1 MNTLRPDEHD
11 LQAYVDGQL
20 DDDAR
25 AAVERYLA
33 LHPESAEQ
41 VKQWQMDARRL
52 RAALESVRMP
62 GENPALDPATLR
74 AKRAERSRVRFA
86 MAASF
91 VFCIG
96 LGTFGGWQ
104 ARGWNAAPPI
114 APMSD
119 AVEAYRM
126 MAVDQTAKVDFQ
138 PTGAKDLQTWLTRR
152 MGVSARLPDLSAA
165 GFRPV
170 GGRLFTTDSGATA
183 AMVLY
188 EDDAGRTLS
197 FYLRP
202 AESKHRLLPAGQRVD
217 GSLLARYGS
226 VNGLNFAVVGPVDS
240 LGQHAVVRVLD
251 QQI

>member
-1 MNTLRPDEHD
+1 MNNLRPDEHD

-41 VKQWQMDARRL
+41 VKRWQQDAQRL

-62 GENPALDPATLR
+62 GENPELDPAAIR
-74 AKRAERSRVRFA
+74 ARRAERSRMRFA
-86 MAASF
+86 IAASF

-119 AVEAYRM
+119 ALEAYRM
-126 MAVDQTAKVDFQ
+126 MVVDQVAKVDFR
-138 PTGAKDLQTWLTRR
+138 PTSAGDLQGWLTRR
-152 MGVSARLPDLSAA
+152 VGASAKLPDLSAA
-165 GFRPV
+165 GFKPV

-188 EDDAGRTLS
+188 EDNAGRTLS

-217 GSLLARYGS
+217 GALLARYGS
-226 VNGLNFAVVGPVDS
+226 ANGINFAVVGPAVN
-240 LGQHAVVRVLD
+240 LGEQAVVRALD
-251 QQI
+251 RQI

>member
-1 MNTLRPDEHD
+1 MNIPPDEHD

-20 DDDAR
+20 DGDAR

-33 LHPESAEQ
+33 LHPERAEQ
-41 VKQWQMDARRL
+41 VKQWRQDAQRL

-62 GENPALDPATLR
+62 DDNPALDPAAIR
-74 AKRAERSRVRFA
+74 ARRAERTRMRFA

-104 ARGWNAAPPI
+104 ARGWNAPPAV

-126 MAVDQTAKVDFQ
+126 MVVDRAAKVDFK
-138 PTGAKDLQTWLTRR
+138 PSSAGELQAWLTTRV
-152 MGVSARLPDLSAA
+152 GKSAVLPDLSAA

-170 GGRLFTTDSGATA
+170 GGRLFATGHGAA

-188 EDDAGRTLS
+188 QDDAGRTLS

-202 AESKHRLLPAGQRVD
+202 PESAQRLMAAGERVD
-217 GSLLARYGS
+217 GHLLARYGS
-226 VNGLNFAVVGPVDS
+226 VNGMNFAVVGPADS
-240 LGQHAVVRVLD
+240 LAEKAVVRVLD
-251 QQI
+251 QQT

>member
-1 MNTLRPDEHD
+1 MNALRPDEHD

-41 VKQWQMDARRL
+41 VKQWQQDAQRL

-62 GENPALDPATLR
+62 GANPVLDPAAIR
-74 AKRAERSRVRFA
+74 ARRAERTRMRFA

-91 VFCIG
+91 VLCIG

-126 MAVDQTAKVDFQ
+126 MVVDQIAKVDYR
-138 PTGAKDLQTWLTRR
+138 PTGAGDLQGWLTRR
-152 MGVSARLPDLSAA
+152 VGASAKLPDLSTA

-202 AESKHRLLPAGQRVD
+202 AESEHRLLPAGQRVD
-217 GSLLARYGS
+217 GTLLARYGS
-226 VNGLNFAVVGPVDS
+226 VNGINFAVVGPADS
-240 LGQHAVVRVLD
+240 LGETAVVRALD
-251 QQI
+251 AQT

>member
-1 MNTLRPDEHD
+1 MNPIRPDEHD

-41 VKQWQMDARRL
+41 VKQWQQDAQRL

-62 GENPALDPATLR
+62 GENPALDPAAIR
-74 AKRAERSRVRFA
+74 ARRAERARMRFA

-91 VFCIG
+91 VFCVG

-104 ARGWNAAPPI
+104 ARGWNAQPAV

-119 AVEAYRM
+119 ALNAYRM
-126 MAVDQTAKVDFQ
+126 LVVNRTAKVDYR
-138 PTGAKDLQTWLTRR
+138 PSGANDLQRWLTTRV
-152 MGVSARLPDLSAA
+152 GTSAKLPDLSAA

-170 GGRLFTTDSGATA
+170 GGRLFTTDVGATS

-197 FYLRP
+197 FYVRP
-202 AESKHRLLPAGQRVD
+202 AESSRRLLPSGQRMD
-217 GSLLARYGS
+217 GPLLARYGS
-226 VNGLNFAVVGPVDS
+226 VNGLNFAVVGPADS
-240 LGQHAVVRVLD
+240 LEEKAVVRALD
-251 QQI
+251 QQT

>member
-1 MNTLRPDEHD
+1 MNNLRPDEHD

-41 VKQWQMDARRL
+41 VKRWQQDAQRL

-62 GENPALDPATLR
+62 GENPELDPAAIRTR
-74 AKRAERSRVRFA
+74 RAERSRMRFA
-86 MAASF
+86 IAASF

-119 AVEAYRM
+119 ALEAYRM
-126 MAVDQTAKVDFQ
+126 MVVDQVAKVDFR
-138 PTGAKDLQTWLTRR
+138 PTSAGDLQGWLTRR
-152 MGVSARLPDLSAA
+152 VGASAKLPDLSAA
-165 GFRPV
+165 GFKPV

-188 EDDAGRTLS
+188 EDNAGRTLS

-217 GSLLARYGS
+217 GALLARYGS
-226 VNGLNFAVVGPVDS
+226 VNGINFAVVGPAVN
-240 LGQHAVVRVLD
+240 LGEQAVVRALD

>member
-1 MNTLRPDEHD
+1 MNIRPDEHD

-20 DDDAR
+20 DDEAR
-25 AAVERYLA
+25 AAVERHLA
-33 LHPESAEQ
+33 LHPAQAER
-41 VKQWQMDARRL
+41 VRQWRQDAQRL

-62 GENPALDPATLR
+62 GDNPTLDPR
-74 AKRAERSRVRFA
+74 AIRARRAARSRMRFA

-104 ARGWNAAPPI
+104 ARGWNASPGVP
-114 APMSD
+114 PMSD

-126 MAVDQTAKVDFQ
+126 VVVDGTAKVDFR
-138 PTGAKDLQTWLTRR
+138 PSSAGELQTWLTTRV
-152 MGVSARLPDLSAA
+152 GKSAVLPDLSAA

-170 GGRLFTTDSGATA
+170 GGRLFATGHGAA

-188 EDDAGRTLS
+188 QDDAGRTLS

-202 AESKHRLLPAGQRVD
+202 PESAQHLMAAGERMD
-217 GSLLARYGS
+217 GQLLARYGS
-226 VNGLNFAVVGPVDS
+226 VNGMNYAVVGPADS
-240 LGQHAVVRVLD
+240 LAQKAVVRALN
-251 QQI
+251 QQT

>member
-1 MNTLRPDEHD
+1 MNTPPNEHD

-20 DDDAR
+20 DADAR

-33 LHPESAEQ
+33 LHPERAEQ
-41 VKQWQMDARRL
+41 VKRWQQDAQRL

-62 GENPALDPATLR
+62 AENPALDPAAIR
-74 AKRAERSRVRFA
+74 ARRAERARMRFA

-91 VFCIG
+91 VFCVG

-104 ARGWNAAPPI
+104 ARGWNAAPAV

-119 AVEAYRM
+119 AVEAYKM
-126 MAVDQTAKVDFQ
+126 MVVDQTAKVDYR
-138 PTGAKDLQTWLTRR
+138 PTRAGDLQGWLTRR
-152 MGVSARLPDLSAA
+152 VGASARLPDLSAA

-170 GGRLFTTDSGATA
+170 GGRLFATERGAA

-188 EDDAGRTLS
+188 EDDAGRMLS

-202 AESKHRLLPAGQRVD
+202 PESAHRLMAAGERVD
-217 GSLLARYGS
+217 GALLARYGS
-226 VNGLNFAVVGPVDS
+226 VNGLNYAVVGPADS
-240 LGQHAVVRVLD
+240 LGEKAVVHALD
-251 QQI
+251 EQT

>member
-1 MNTLRPDEHD
+1 MNTPPNEHD

-33 LHPESAEQ
+33 LHPERAEQ
-41 VKQWQMDARRL
+41 VKQWQQDAQRL
-52 RAALESVRMP
+52 RTALESVRMP
-62 GENPALDPATLR
+62 ADNPALDPAAIR
-74 AKRAERSRVRFA
+74 ARRAERTRMRFA

-91 VFCIG
+91 VFCVG

-104 ARGWNAAPPI
+104 ARGWNAAP
-114 APMSD
+114 AVATMSD

-126 MAVDQTAKVDFQ
+126 MVVDQTAKVDYR
-138 PTGAKDLQTWLTRR
+138 PTGAGDLQGWLTQRV
-152 MGVSARLPDLSAA
+152 GASAKLPDLSAA

-188 EDDAGRTLS
+188 EDGAGRTLS

-217 GSLLARYGS
+217 GALLARYGS
-226 VNGLNFAVVGPVDS
+226 VNGLNYAVVGPAGS
-240 LGQHAVVRVLD
+240 LGEKAIAQALD
-251 QQI
+251 QQT

>member
-1 MNTLRPDEHD
+1 MNIPPDEHD

-20 DDDAR
+20 DGDAR

-33 LHPESAEQ
+33 LHPERAEQ
-41 VKQWQMDARRL
+41 VKQWRQDAQRL

-62 GENPALDPATLR
+62 DDNPALDPAAIR
-74 AKRAERSRVRFA
+74 ARRVERTRMRFA

-104 ARGWNAAPPI
+104 ARGWNAPPAV

-126 MAVDQTAKVDFQ
+126 MVVDRAAKVDFK
-138 PTGAKDLQTWLTRR
+138 PSSAGELQAWLTTRV
-152 MGVSARLPDLSAA
+152 GKSAVLPDLSAA

-170 GGRLFTTDSGATA
+170 GGRLFATGHGAA

-188 EDDAGRTLS
+188 QDDAGRTLS

-202 AESKHRLLPAGQRVD
+202 PESAQRLMAAGERVD
-217 GSLLARYGS
+217 GQLLARYGS
-226 VNGLNFAVVGPVDS
+226 VNGMNFAVVGPADS
-240 LGQHAVVRVLD
+240 LAEKAVVRVLD
-251 QQI
+251 QQT

>member
-41 VKQWQMDARRL
+41 VKRWQQDAQRL

-62 GENPALDPATLR
+62 SENPDLDPAAIR
-74 AKRAERSRVRFA
+74 ARRAERSRMRFA
-86 MAASF
+86 IAASF

-119 AVEAYRM
+119 ALEAYRM
-126 MAVDQTAKVDFQ
+126 MVVDQVAKVDFR
-138 PTGAKDLQTWLTRR
+138 PTSAGDLQGWLTRR
-152 MGVSARLPDLSAA
+152 VGPSAKLPDLSAA

-188 EDDAGRTLS
+188 EDNAGRTLS

-226 VNGLNFAVVGPVDS
+226 ANGINFAVVGPAVN
-240 LGQHAVVRVLD
+240 LGEQAVVRALD

>member
-1 MNTLRPDEHD
+1 MNIPPDEHD
-11 LQAYVDGQL
+11 LHAYVDGQL

-41 VKQWQMDARRL
+41 VKRWQQDAQRL
-52 RAALESVRMP
+52 RAALASMQMP
-62 GENPALDPATLR
+62 EDNPALDPAAIR
-74 AKRAERSRVRFA
+74 ARRAERTRMRFA

-104 ARGWNAAPPI
+104 ARGWNAPAAV

-119 AVEAYRM
+119 AVEAYKM
-126 MAVDQTAKVDFQ
+126 LVVDRAAKVDFR
-138 PTGAKDLQTWLTRR
+138 PTSAAELQTWLTRR
-152 MGVSARLPDLSAA
+152 VGASAMLPDLSAA
-165 GFRPV
+165 GFRPI
-170 GGRLFTTDSGATA
+170 GARLFATERGAA

-188 EDDAGRTLS
+188 QDDAGRTLS

-202 AESKHRLLPAGQRVD
+202 PESAHRLLAAGERVD
-217 GSLLARYGS
+217 GALLARYGS
-226 VNGLNFAVVGPVDS
+226 LRGLNYAVVGPADS
-240 LGQHAVVRVLD
+240 LAEKAVARALD
-251 QQI
+251 EQT

>member
-1 MNTLRPDEHD
+1 MNIPPDEHD

-20 DDDAR
+20 DGDAR

-33 LHPESAEQ
+33 LHPERAEQ
-41 VKQWQMDARRL
+41 VKQWRQDAQRL

-62 GENPALDPATLR
+62 DDNPALDPAAIR
-74 AKRAERSRVRFA
+74 ARRAERTRMRFA

-104 ARGWNAAPPI
+104 ARGWNAPPAV

-126 MAVDQTAKVDFQ
+126 MVVDRAAKVDFK
-138 PTGAKDLQTWLTRR
+138 PSSAGELQAWLTTRV
-152 MGVSARLPDLSAA
+152 GKSAVLPDLSAA

-170 GGRLFTTDSGATA
+170 GGRLFATGHGAA

-188 EDDAGRTLS
+188 QDDAGRTLS

-202 AESKHRLLPAGQRVD
+202 PESAQRLMAAGERVD
-217 GSLLARYGS
+217 GQLLARYGS
-226 VNGLNFAVVGPVDS
+226 VNGMNFAVVGPADS
-240 LGQHAVVRVLD
+240 LAEKAVVRVLD
-251 QQI
+251 QQT

>member
-1 MNTLRPDEHD
+1 MNNLRPDEHD

-41 VKQWQMDARRL
+41 VKRWQQDAQRL

-62 GENPALDPATLR
+62 GENPALDPAAIR
-74 AKRAERSRVRFA
+74 ARRAERSRMRFA

-119 AVEAYRM
+119 ALEAYRM
-126 MAVDQTAKVDFQ
+126 MVVDQVAKVDFL
-138 PTGAKDLQTWLTRR
+138 PTSAGDLQGWLTRR
-152 MGVSARLPDLSAA
+152 VGASAKLPDLSAA
-165 GFRPV
+165 GFKPV

-188 EDDAGRTLS
+188 EDNAGRTLS

-217 GSLLARYGS
+217 GALLARYGS
-226 VNGLNFAVVGPVDS
+226 ANGINFAVVGPAVN
-240 LGQHAVVRVLD
+240 LGEQAVVRALD
-251 QQI
+251 RQI

>member
-1 MNTLRPDEHD
+1 MNNLRPDEHD

-41 VKQWQMDARRL
+41 VKRWQQDAQRL

-62 GENPALDPATLR
+62 GENPALDPAAIR
-74 AKRAERSRVRFA
+74 ARRAERSRMRFA
-86 MAASF
+86 IAASF

-119 AVEAYRM
+119 ALEAYRM
-126 MAVDQTAKVDFQ
+126 MVVDQVAKVDFR
-138 PTGAKDLQTWLTRR
+138 PTSAGDLQGWLTRR
-152 MGVSARLPDLSAA
+152 VGASAKLPDLSAA
-165 GFRPV
+165 GFKPV

-188 EDDAGRTLS
+188 EDNAGRTLS

-217 GSLLARYGS
+217 GALLARYGS
-226 VNGLNFAVVGPVDS
+226 ANGINFAVVGPAVN
-240 LGQHAVVRVLD
+240 LGEQAVVRALD
-251 QQI
+251 RQI

>member
-1 MNTLRPDEHD
+1 MNDLRPDEHD

-41 VKQWQMDARRL
+41 VKRWQQDAQRL

-62 GENPALDPATLR
+62 GENPELDPATIR
-74 AKRAERSRVRFA
+74 ARRAARSRMRFA

-104 ARGWNAAPPI
+104 ARGWNAPPPI

-119 AVEAYRM
+119 ALEAYRM
-126 MAVDQTAKVDFQ
+126 MVVDQTAKVDYR
-138 PTGAKDLQTWLTRR
+138 PTGAGDLQGWLTRR
-152 MGVSARLPDLSAA
+152 VGASAKLPDLSTA

-188 EDDAGRTLS
+188 EDNAGRTLS

-226 VNGLNFAVVGPVDS
+226 VNGINFAVVGPAVN
-240 LGQHAVVRVLD
+240 LGEQAVVRALD
-251 QQI
+251 RQI

>member
-1 MNTLRPDEHD
+1 MNNLRPDEHD

-41 VKQWQMDARRL
+41 VKRWQQDAQRL

-62 GENPALDPATLR
+62 GENPALDPAAIR
-74 AKRAERSRVRFA
+74 ARRAERSRMRFA

-119 AVEAYRM
+119 ALEAYRM
-126 MAVDQTAKVDFQ
+126 MVVDQVAKVDFR
-138 PTGAKDLQTWLTRR
+138 PTSAGDLQGWLTRR
-152 MGVSARLPDLSAA
+152 VGASAKLPDLSAA
-165 GFRPV
+165 GFKPV

-188 EDDAGRTLS
+188 KDNAGRTLS

-217 GSLLARYGS
+217 GALLARYGS
-226 VNGLNFAVVGPVDS
+226 ANGINFAVVGPAVN
-240 LGQHAVVRVLD
+240 LGEQAVVRALD
-251 QQI
+251 RQI

>member
-1 MNTLRPDEHD
+1 MNDLRPDEHD

-41 VKQWQMDARRL
+41 VKQWQQDAQRL
-52 RAALESVRMP
+52 RAALEGVRMP
-62 GENPALDPATLR
+62 GANPALDPVALR
-74 AKRAERSRVRFA
+74 ARRAERARMRFA

-126 MAVDQTAKVDFQ
+126 MVVDQTAKVDYR
-138 PTGAKDLQTWLTRR
+138 PTSAGDLQGWLTRR
-152 MGVSARLPDLSAA
+152 VGASAKLPDLSTA

-170 GGRLFTTDSGATA
+170 GGRLFATDSGATA

-202 AESKHRLLPAGQRVD
+202 AESEHRLLPAGQRVD

-226 VNGLNFAVVGPVDS
+226 VRGLNFAVVGPADS
-240 LGQHAVVRVLD
+240 LGEKAVVRALD
-251 QQI
+251 AQT

>member
-1 MNTLRPDEHD
+1 MNPIRPDEHD

-41 VKQWQMDARRL
+41 VKQWQQDAQRL

-62 GENPALDPATLR
+62 GENPALDPAAIR
-74 AKRAERSRVRFA
+74 ARRAERARMRFA

-91 VFCIG
+91 VFCVG

-104 ARGWNAAPPI
+104 ARGWNAQPAV

-119 AVEAYRM
+119 ALNAYRM
-126 MAVDQTAKVDFQ
+126 LVVNRTAKVDYR
-138 PTGAKDLQTWLTRR
+138 PTGASDLQRWLTTRV
-152 MGVSARLPDLSAA
+152 GTSAKLPDLSAA

-170 GGRLFTTDSGATA
+170 GGRLFTTDVGATS

-197 FYLRP
+197 FYVRP
-202 AESKHRLLPAGQRVD
+202 AESSRRLLPAGQRVD
-217 GSLLARYGS
+217 GPLLARYGS
-226 VNGLNFAVVGPVDS
+226 VNGLNFAVVGPADS
-240 LGQHAVVRVLD
+240 LEEKAVVRALD
-251 QQI
+251 QQT

>member
-1 MNTLRPDEHD
+1 MNIPPDEHD

-20 DDDAR
+20 DGDAR

-33 LHPESAEQ
+33 LHPERAEQ
-41 VKQWQMDARRL
+41 VKQWRQDAQRL

-62 GENPALDPATLR
+62 DDNPALDPAAIR
-74 AKRAERSRVRFA
+74 AQRAERTRMRFA

-104 ARGWNAAPPI
+104 ARGWNAPPAV

-126 MAVDQTAKVDFQ
+126 MVVDRAAKVDFK
-138 PTGAKDLQTWLTRR
+138 PSSAGELQAWLTTRV
-152 MGVSARLPDLSAA
+152 GKSAVLPDLSAA

-170 GGRLFTTDSGATA
+170 GGRLFATGHGAA

-188 EDDAGRTLS
+188 QDDAGRMLS

-202 AESKHRLLPAGQRVD
+202 PESAQRLMAAGERVD
-217 GSLLARYGS
+217 GQLLARYGS
-226 VNGLNFAVVGPVDS
+226 VNGMNFAVVGPADS
-240 LGQHAVVRVLD
+240 LAEKAVVRVLD
-251 QQI
+251 QQT

>member
-1 MNTLRPDEHD
+1 MNNLRPDEHD

-20 DDDAR
+20 NDDAR

-41 VKQWQMDARRL
+41 VKRWQQDAQRL

-62 GENPALDPATLR
+62 GENPELDPAAIR
-74 AKRAERSRVRFA
+74 ARRAERSRMRFA

-119 AVEAYRM
+119 ALEAYRM
-126 MAVDQTAKVDFQ
+126 MVVDQVAKVDFR
-138 PTGAKDLQTWLTRR
+138 PTSAGDLQGWLTRR
-152 MGVSARLPDLSAA
+152 VGASAKLPDLSAA
-165 GFRPV
+165 GFKPV

-188 EDDAGRTLS
+188 EDNAGRTLS

-217 GSLLARYGS
+217 GALLARYGS
-226 VNGLNFAVVGPVDS
+226 ANGINFAMVGPAGS
-240 LGQHAVVRVLD
+240 LGEKAVVEALD
-251 QQI
+251 QQT

>member
-1 MNTLRPDEHD
+1 MNNLHPDEHD

-41 VKQWQMDARRL
+41 VKQWQQDAQRL
-52 RAALESVRMP
+52 RAALEGVRMP
-62 GENPALDPATLR
+62 GANPELDPAALR
-74 AKRAERSRVRFA
+74 ARRAERSRMRFA

-104 ARGWNAAPPI
+104 ARGWNAPPAV

-126 MAVDQTAKVDFQ
+126 MVVDRAAKVDFR
-138 PTGAKDLQTWLTRR
+138 PTSAGDLQTWLTSRV
-152 MGVSARLPDLSAA
+152 GASARLPDLSAA

-170 GGRLFTTDSGATA
+170 GGRLFATGHGAA

-188 EDDAGRTLS
+188 QDDAGRTLS

-202 AESKHRLLPAGQRVD
+202 PESAHRLMEAGQRVD
-217 GSLLARYGS
+217 GALLARYGS
-226 VNGLNFAVVGPVDS
+226 VNGLNFAVVGPADS
-240 LGQHAVVRVLD
+240 LGEQAVVRALD
-251 QQI
+251 AQT